1 MDDDKH
7 DDAPSPSGGSRKRAA
22 PTIDLTASSVSDNA
36 ATPGDTGATSAPES
50 KSSDSKPRK
59 SWRGRFASA
68 RAAVT
73 PSFRWPSL
81 SGVKTPRPA
90 RAALSSM
97 FVPGIT
103 GAIAALLV
111 LGGYWWWDSSGG
123 SSRILSRLP
132 TSTAKS
138 DRDLPGKQVAK
149 VEPRAATVTTTSPQ
163 NAALDS
169 RIDALDKSVAAL
181 RDDVAAVRA
190 AIDELKAAA
199 ASRSPDLAAVEERI
213 SKIERATVALTGEV
227 GSTQKSSDDPRLRR
241 ITIAATLD
249 AAVNRGEPYA
259 VALAAAK
266 SSAEDASILKPLDDY
281 ADKGIP
287 AASSLN
293 RELLALLPQLLPK
306 VSSSTPPPGLFDR
319 LQQSASKMLRIR
331 RVDDDVTATIAAK
344 AESAARRDDLAAARR
359 EVEPLSGWS
368 RAPIASWIEKV
379 DGREAA
385 LAASRQFA
393 ASAAAALPKAAQ

>member
-7 DDAPSPSGGSRKRAA
+7 DDATSPSGSSRKRAA
-22 PTIDLTASSVSDNA
+22 PTIDLTASSVSDSA
-36 ATPGDTGATSAPES
+36 ATPSDAGVTSAP
-50 KSSDSKPRK
+50 DSKPRK
-59 SWRGRFASA
+59 SWRDRFAGVRS
-68 RAAVT
+68 AVT
-73 PSFRWPSL
+73 PSFRWPSF

-103 GAIAALLV
+103 GAVAALLV
-111 LGGYWWWDSSGG
+111 LGAYWWWDSSGG

-138 DRDLPGKQVAK
+138 DRDSPGKQIVK
-149 VEPRAATVTTTSPQ
+149 VEPRAAPATATTPQ
-163 NAALDS
+163 NAALAS

-181 RDDVAAVRA
+181 RDDVAAARA
-190 AIDELKAAA
+190 SIDELKAAS
-199 ASRSPDLAAVEERI
+199 ASQAPDLSAVEERI
-213 SKIERATVALTGEV
+213 SKIERATVALTGEIAAP
-227 GSTQKSSDDPRLRR
+227 QKSTTDDPRLRR
-241 ITIAATLD
+241 VTIAATLD

-259 VALAAAK
+259 VALSAAK
-266 SSAEDASILKPLDDY
+266 AASEDASTLKPLDEF

-287 AASSLN
+287 SASALS
-293 RELLALLPQLLPK
+293 RELIALLPQILPK
-306 VSSSTPPPGLFDR
+306 TSSSQPTGLLDR
-319 LQQSASKMLRIR
+319 LQQSAAKMIRIR
-331 RVDDDVTATIAAK
+331 RVDDDATTAIAAK

-359 EVEPLSGWS
+359 EVESLSGSS

-379 DGREAA
+379 DAREAA

-393 ASAAAALPKAAQ
+393 SSAAAALPKPAQ